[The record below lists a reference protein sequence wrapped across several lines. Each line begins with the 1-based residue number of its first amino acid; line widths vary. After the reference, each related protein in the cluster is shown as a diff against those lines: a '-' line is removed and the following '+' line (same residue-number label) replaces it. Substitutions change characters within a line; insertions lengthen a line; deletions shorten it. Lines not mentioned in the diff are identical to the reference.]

1 MFNQSINQT
10 NMTTRV
16 IKVYCKDAAELESA
30 IQNNNY
36 DGYWE
41 FQCAA
46 SICGERDA
54 YMLMHRDEMG

>member
-1 MFNQSINQT
+1 
-10 NMTTRV
+10 MTTRV